1 MRDGYT
7 LDRECSGK
15 DDLQKNP
22 FWVDTTVNPGWFYME
37 NSLNISKEGGDAG
50 MGSVVQ
56 GKTKDKLRMT
66 AGQIV
71 DNLIDIV
78 SKNGN
83 MMLNV
88 GLRADGSLPETFRDE
103 LIKIGNWLKLNGE
116 AIYDTRPFKVYGE
129 GTFSINA
136 LVGKKKY
143 ADYMYTFTAKGIR
156 FITKENTIYIFILD
170 WPGNGKNI
178 KIQNLNSKEI
188 KNIKSVSFLASREKV
203 RWKQDEDGLYI
214 TTPASLI
221 GKYAYAFKVIMK

>member
-1 MRDGYT
+1 
-7 LDRECSGK
+7 
-15 DDLQKNP
+15 
-22 FWVDTTVNPGWFYME
+22 ME

-103 LIKIGNWLKLNGE
+103 LIKIDNWLKLSGE
-116 AIYDTRPFKVYGE
+116 AIYYTHPFKVYGE

-143 ADYMYTFTAKGIR
+143 ADYMYTFTAKDIR

-170 WPGNGKNI
+170 WPGNGI

-203 RWKQDEDGLYI
+203 RWKQDEDELYI

>member
-1 MRDGYT
+1 
-7 LDRECSGK
+7 
-15 DDLQKNP
+15 
-22 FWVDTTVNPGWFYME
+22 
-37 NSLNISKEGGDAG
+37 
-50 MGSVVQ
+50 
-56 GKTKDKLRMT
+56 MT

-88 GLRADGSLPETFRDE
+88 GLRADGSLPDTFRDE
-103 LIKIGNWLKLNGE
+103 LIKIDNWLKLSGE
-116 AIYDTRPFKVYGE
+116 AIYYTHPFKVYGE

-143 ADYMYTFTAKGIR
+143 ADYMYTFTAKDIR